1 MIRYKDKIFEDF
13 FINPITGEITD
24 KNGNI
29 QELKIRGIWLSFKGM
44 HVHMIQMHTNFEI
57 RDGRKWAIH
66 HKDFNKMNNSLDNL
80 EYLTPSQHSKIH
92 GSNYSDE
99 TRKTMSEKNTG
110 KNNPMYGRKHT
121 EETIQKIKNN
131 TPVKRGKDHPMYGR
145 KHTEETKARLRNVN
159 LGKKLSEE
167 TKAKLSEKLSGRI
180 VTDKTKELMRNK
192 KWFTNGV
199 NTIFC
204 EPENVPEGYRK
215 GRK

>member
-1 MIRYKDKIFEDF
+1 MIRYKNKIFEDF

-24 KNGNI
+24 KDGNI
-29 QELKIRGIWLSFKGM
+29 QELKFRGIWLSFKGM

-66 HKDFNKMNNSLDNL
+66 HKDLNKMNNSLDNL

-92 GSNYSDE
+92 GENYSDE
-99 TRKTMSEKNTG
+99 RRKKISERKKGKNNPMYGRKHTEETKKKIKNNAPLKTG

-121 EETIQKIKNN
+121 EEAKDKI
-131 TPVKRGKDHPMYGR
+131 
-145 KHTEETKARLRNVN
+145 RNSN

-167 TKAKLSEKLSGRI
+167 TRKKISGKMAGRI
-180 VTDKTKELMRNK
+180 IADKTKELMRKK
-192 KWFTNGV
+192 KWFTNGI

-204 EPENVPEGYRK
+204 ELENVPEGYRP